1 MKWLKISEMK
11 LKGSTEVVLNHL
23 LHNDLRNVRAVDV
36 QHEHYIISYKTTT
49 YASPFSTDAINR
61 TISW

>member
-11 LKGSTEVVLNHL
+11 LKGGTGVVLNHL
-23 LHNDLRNVRAVDV
+23 LHNDLRNVRAVDM
-36 QHEHYIISYKTTT
+36 QHAHYITSYKTAT
-49 YASPFSTDAINR
+49 YASPFSTDAINI